1 MRRGCHLFHGIHRS
15 EHIAHVGNT
24 NQARAFAEKAFV
36 GFKVEASAVVHR
48 NHADNDSLA
57 FSQKLPRNDVA
68 MMLHDGD
75 NHFVTFLEKGFSETA
90 GNEVKTLCGASR
102 EEHFCRGAGIDEL
115 PHALS
120 CRFMQVGGLL
130 REEMHP
136 AMHIGVGGIVFIGN
150 GLNHAARLLRRGSV
164 VEVYEGTA
172 IDFPLQN
179 GEVLADFFYVV

>member
-1 MRRGCHLFHGIHRS
+1 
-15 EHIAHVGNT
+15 
-24 NQARAFAEKAFV
+24 
-36 GFKVEASAVVHR
+36 
-48 NHADNDSLA
+48 
-57 FSQKLPRNDVA
+57 
-68 MMLHDGD
+68 MMLHDRN
-75 NHFVTFLEKGFSETA
+75 NHFVTFLEKGFAKTA
-90 GNEVKTLCGASR
+90 GNEVKALCGASR

-120 CRFMQVGGLL
+120 CRLVQVGGLL

-136 AMHIGVGGIVFIGN
+136 TMHIGVGGEIFVGN

-179 GEVLADFFYVV
+179 GEVLAYIFYVV